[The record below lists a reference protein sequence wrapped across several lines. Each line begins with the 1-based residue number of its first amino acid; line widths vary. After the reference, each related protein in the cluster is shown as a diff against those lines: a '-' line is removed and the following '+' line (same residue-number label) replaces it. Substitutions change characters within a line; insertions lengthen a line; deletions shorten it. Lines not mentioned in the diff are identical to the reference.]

1 MKSNRRQFRKLF
13 ILFAIIF
20 ITSVVL
26 IYETYAWF
34 VGLSSVSVDQ
44 FTVSVAAGEGL
55 ELSLDGSNWSSN
67 SISIDPTTI
76 ESIYS
81 GNTNKWP
88 SNGLSPVS
96 TNGLIDSSSSKL
108 NLYQKSSLSATAGGY
123 QISSTKI
130 DNSTVEQEGYIA
142 FDLFVRNKG
151 NGTYSYPS
159 TYDGSQD
166 EDIYLTA
173 NSNAYVPT
181 SGSVNY
187 GLANSIRVGFFELGR
202 TTSSALGSPL
212 GHLKCSNTPNLC
224 ATSEQLE
231 ARRSYTWNIWEPNA
245 GKHASD
251 LVNYFNQICKVRSG
265 ATTYSNDSC
274 FPLEV
279 GSSRKTYALNS
290 ATTSSD
296 GVDVY
301 DGADLN
307 EYTSSSKITE
317 MKTYKTSY
325 ATSSGSDKPP
335 LLRIAGDS
343 ITKVRVYIWLEGQDI
358 DNYDIVTW
366 DSQVNINFG
375 FTKDRFGL
383 NDENV
388 NNPTTGRAS
397 SFEDDSWKEIQ
408 TNIRNNNTSQYKVGD
423 TRELKIG
430 NNTYT
435 LRIANKTSPSDIC
448 SGSTNSQTAC
458 GFVVEFVDIV
468 EKRAMNS
475 SDVSGWPLTELY
487 TYLQGDFYNSLPN
500 DLKEVIA
507 KTRVVSGGSSGNYT
521 TNDKL
526 YFLSL
531 KELSGLNSTSD
542 TSSSQTRRLDYYA
555 TKNMLCGG
563 GGHCKITEA
572 KKRYN
577 DEFNSYYT
585 RMVDASRHS
594 VVIDSTGLINN
605 YSGIRMVNVVGFAPV
620 FRIA

>member
-1 MKSNRRQFRKLF
+1 MRSNKRKFRKLF
-13 ILFAIIF
+13 ILFIIVF
-20 ITSVVL
+20 ITSIVL

-34 VGLSSVSVDQ
+34 IGISSVSVDQ
-44 FTVSVAAGEGL
+44 FSVSVSAGEGL
-55 ELSLDGSNWSSN
+55 ELSLNGSSWSSS

-76 ESIYS
+76 ENIYT

-88 SNGLSPVS
+88 TNGLVPVS

-108 NLYQKSSLSATAGGY
+108 NLYQKSSLSATSGGY
-123 QISSTKI
+123 IISSNKLN
-130 DNSTVEQEGYIA
+130 NSTVEQEGYIA

-151 NGTYSYPS
+151 NGTYSSSS

-181 SGSVNY
+181 SGTVNY

-202 TTSSALGSPL
+202 ITSSASASPV

-245 GKHASD
+245 AKHASD
-251 LVNYFNQICKVRSG
+251 LVSYFNSICKVRSG

-274 FPLEV
+274 FPLET

-290 ATTSSD
+290 ATGSSD

-301 DGADLN
+301 DGANLN

-343 ITKVRVYIWLEGQDI
+343 ITKVRVYVWLEGQDI
-358 DNYDIVTW
+358 DNYDIATN

-383 NDENV
+383 NENNV

-475 SDVSGWPLTELY
+475 SNVSGWPLTELY

-500 DLKEVIA
+500 DLKEVITT
-507 KTRVVSGGSSGNYT
+507 TRVVSGGASGNYT

-526 YFLSL
+526 YLLSL
-531 KELSGLNSTSD
+531 KELSGSNSTSD
-542 TSSSQTRRLDYYA
+542 TASSQTRRLDYYA
-555 TKNMLCGG
+555 TKNISCDSGS
-563 GGHCKITEA
+563 CKITEA

-577 DEFNSYYT
+577 DLFDNYFT
-585 RMVDASRHS
+585 RVVDSINHS
-594 VVIDSTGLINN
+594 IIVYS
-605 YSGIRMVNVVGFAPV
+605 SGIVSSSAGISMINSRGIAPL